1 MTLPAVVPIVQEHY
15 PHGEARPAHANP
27 CKPQLLIGTPMRKL
41 HLVLLG
47 LAISALTWG
56 VYVIPAVLKLP
67 GERGDDPN
75 SPLERALARFAA
87 IEGRSRPAA

>member
-1 MTLPAVVPIVQEHY
+1 
-15 PHGEARPAHANP
+15 
-27 CKPQLLIGTPMRKL
+27 MRKL

-67 GERGDDPN
+67 GERDGDPN

-87 IEGRSRPAA
+87 IEGRSRTAA